1 MIRVAQVVGYMNGG
15 GVEQVVMNYYRH
27 IDRSQ
32 VQFDFLVCEGST
44 LVPRDEIES
53 MGGRVFTVPSYGQ
66 LIRYLQELERLFC
79 SERWS
84 IVHSHVNT
92 LSVFPLFAA
101 KRAGVP
107 ARIAHSHSSN
117 GGGEGEVVRDVLKT
131 ILRRFSNVYPT
142 RRFACGER
150 AGRWL
155 FGHAPFEIVPNAVD
169 FSEFHPDERDG
180 CAVRAELGIPK
191 GAFVLG
197 HIGRM
202 EPVKNHRRL
211 LSIFSALLESTPDA
225 LLVFAGDGALMDN
238 VRVEAARIGIESRVF
253 FLGQRSDAS
262 RLYRSFDVFCLPSVY
277 EGFPVVAVECQ
288 ASGTPILASDAVSSE
303 VAVTSLMEFESLGSS
318 DQEWARRILAM
329 KGRRHARSD
338 TEGLRE
344 FDIVKASGRL
354 QEKYLSLSSAV
365 QDGDGGLR

>member
-27 IDRSQ
+27 LDRFQ

-44 LVPRDEIES
+44 FVPRDEIEF
-53 MGGRVFTVPSYGQ
+53 MGGRVFMVPPYGQ
-66 LIRYLQELERLFC
+66 LSRYMQELERLFR
-79 SERWS
+79 SERWP

-92 LSVFPLFAA
+92 ISVFPLRAA

-107 ARIAHSHSSN
+107 ERIAHSHTRN
-117 GGGEGEVVRDVLKT
+117 GGSEGEAMRDALKT

-142 RRFACGER
+142 YRFACGER
-150 AGRWL
+150 AGGWL

-169 FSEFHPDERDG
+169 LSEFHPGEQDG
-180 CAVRAELGIPK
+180 CAMRAELGIPEE
-191 GAFVLG
+191 AFVLG

-225 LLVFAGDGALMDN
+225 LLVFVGDGALMDN
-238 VRVEAARIGIESRVF
+238 VRVEAARIGIESRVL
-253 FLGQRSDAS
+253 FLGQRPDAA
-262 RLYRSFDVFCLPSVY
+262 RLYRAFDVFCLPSVY

-288 ASGTPILASDAVSSE
+288 ASGTPILASDAVSPE
-303 VAVTSLMEFESLGSS
+303 VAVTSLMEFEPLGSS
-318 DQEWARRILAM
+318 DQEWACHILAM
-329 KGRRHARSD
+329 KGRCRARSD
-338 TEGLRE
+338 KEGLRE
-344 FDIVKASGRL
+344 FDIVKASRQL
-354 QEKYLSLSSAV
+354 LEKYLSLSCEV
-365 QDGDGGLR
+365 QDEDGDLR